1 MFSGHLDLIQLL
13 VEHGADPFL
22 CTTHKSSFSMTYSRS
37 GVNAF
42 NMAAMHGRRDVIQA
56 LLRVVAAQ
64 QQGSSVCKGRSIER
78 RPQNDTI
85 AAPEVCKDV
94 SCHVSHRTM
103 TTFVILQPSHHIY
116 EETFDVVATR
126 QQPPQHQPIRKANMS
141 SQTNSR
147 CAQRLATKPRHDHVN
162 VEQLSKVQVAVLQ
175 VCFQTLL

>member
-78 RPQNDTI
+78 RPQNETI
-85 AAPEVCKDV
+85 VAPEVCKEV
-94 SCHVSHRTM
+94 SCHVFTQNDDHVCYFTAFSSHLRGNLRRRCDETATTTTPTHSQSQHVIANKQQVR
-103 TTFVILQPSHHIY
+103 TTFGH
-116 EETFDVVATR
+116 ETT
-126 QQPPQHQPIRKANMS
+126 
-141 SQTNSR
+141 SR
-147 CAQRLATKPRHDHVN
+147 SREC
-162 VEQLSKVQVAVLQ
+162 
-175 VCFQTLL
+175 